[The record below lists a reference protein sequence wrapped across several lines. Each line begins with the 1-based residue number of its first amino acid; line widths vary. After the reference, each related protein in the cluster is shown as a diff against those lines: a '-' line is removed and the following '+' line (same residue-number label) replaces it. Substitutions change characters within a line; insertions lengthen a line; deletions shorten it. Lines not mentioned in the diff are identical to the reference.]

1 MRTLCSPAR
10 RPFTPGGPARATPR
24 FKDQYNK
31 ITWLGYSVEF
41 PLNLQEIQL

>member
-1 MRTLCSPAR
+1 MPPPTSIGPSDLGAS
-10 RPFTPGGPARATPR
+10 GPARATP
-24 FKDQYNK
+24 KLNDQYNK